1 MLAHAGTL
9 AGQTGGVHDLRGHCS
24 RADVITNVRPVDTS
38 DASRTDIMKK
48 TCFAL
53 IVLVLFT
60 LYTAFTLWH
69 ADQSLLEFGLQ
80 LMSSPD
86 TAQVVIDLYVMA
98 GLACVWMYRDA
109 RTRGQ
114 SMASV
119 WPYFLLTALFV
130 SAGPLLYV
138 VVKGFSRSSPKPT
151 AR

>member
-1 MLAHAGTL
+1 MNRPYLALATL
-9 AGQTGGVHDLRGHCS
+9 LGFSA
-24 RADVITNVRPVDTS
+24 
-38 DASRTDIMKK
+38 
-48 TCFAL
+48 
-53 IVLVLFT
+53 
-60 LYTAFTLWH
+60 YTAYTMWQ
-69 ADQSLLEFGLQ
+69 ADQSLVEFGLG

-86 TAQVVIDLYVMA
+86 TAQVVIDLYVLA
-98 GLACVWMYRDA
+98 ALACVWMYRDA

-114 SMASV
+114 SMASL